1 MMCSTGWLRLNVM
14 VRKELLQLSRDWV
27 LLAFILYAFTV
38 DILLAGSGVTLQL
51 NHAAF
56 VVDDQDRTP
65 ASRELVSRFHAP
77 YFRFDGLVTD
87 PWMGLRRLD
96 DGKAMMV
103 LSIPP
108 GFEDDLA
115 TGNPTQIALQVDTT
129 NSVLGFLAASDA
141 ARITGEFGLENA
153 LDRLGVAA
161 YDSEAA
167 QRELPIVDNASRV
180 WFNPNQDDSWF
191 MSISQ
196 LLNIIT
202 VFSILLPATALVRE
216 KERGTIEQ
224 LMVSPLNAFQ
234 ILFPKVI
241 AMTGVILLGAA
252 LSLFAV
258 LLPVFHVPAKGSLLL
273 FFALTALYVFTTAG
287 LGLFAATLARNLA
300 QVGMLT
306 ILILAPM
313 LFLSGAWTPPEAM
326 PWWLRELM
334 FVSPLH
340 YYIEIAFGILLKG
353 QSAWQLAPLIGG
365 MLVIGVTVFGLGLWG
380 FRRQLG

>member
-1 MMCSTGWLRLNVM
+1 MNHSASWQRLNVM

-56 VVDDQDRTP
+56 VVDDHDRTP

-108 GFEDDLA
+108 GFEEDLA
-115 TGNPTQIALQVDTT
+115 LGHPTQVALQVDTT

-141 ARITGEFGLENA
+141 ARITGQYGLENA
-153 LDRLGVAA
+153 LDRLGIAA
-161 YDSEAA
+161 YDSSAA
-167 QRELPIVDNASRV
+167 QKELPVVENASRV

-196 LLNIIT
+196 LLNIVT
-202 VFSILLPATALVRE
+202 VFSILLPATAMVRE

-252 LSLFAV
+252 LSLFVV
-258 LLPVFHVPAKGSLLL
+258 LLPVFHVPAKGSLVL

-326 PWWLRELM
+326 PWWLRDLM

-353 QSAWQLAPLIGG
+353 QTAWQLLPLISG
-365 MLVIGVTVFGLGLWG
+365 MLIIGLTVFGFGLWG

>member
-1 MMCSTGWLRLNVM
+1 MCSTGWLRLNVM